1 MQASGKR
8 ATMRW
13 PLTQCLSEPSWGR
26 HAREGPQLRWAR
38 QKPPLP
44 RLRPRRP
51 HRKLWPAMGISQPQ
65 NLRVPPIEKLRPY
78 GVRVSLPAGDPFR
91 KLLGPEWNRVH
102 WYPSPEERDAAL
114 AEMSRRHQYSR
125 GTDKPSLVFEKVEK
139 LAESRGL

>member
-1 MQASGKR
+1 
-8 ATMRW
+8 
-13 PLTQCLSEPSWGR
+13 
-26 HAREGPQLRWAR
+26 
-38 QKPPLP
+38 
-44 RLRPRRP
+44 
-51 HRKLWPAMGISQPQ
+51 MGISQPQ

-78 GVRVSLPAGDPFR
+78 GVRVSLPSGDPFR

-125 GTDKPSLVFEKVEK
+125 TTDKPSLVFEKVEK